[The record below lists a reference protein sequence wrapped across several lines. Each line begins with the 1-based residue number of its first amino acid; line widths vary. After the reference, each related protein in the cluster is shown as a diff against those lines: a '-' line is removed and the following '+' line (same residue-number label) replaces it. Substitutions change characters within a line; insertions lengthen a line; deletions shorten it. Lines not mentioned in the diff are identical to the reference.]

1 MEKLFSYGTLQ
12 QENVQIETFGR
23 KLAGQKDV
31 LIGYILSE
39 VKIKDAAVIKVSGKD
54 VHPILKFT
62 GRPTDTVVGTVFEL
76 TPLELAQADDYEVAE
91 YTRVKGEFSS
101 GNKAW
106 AYVCA
111 ATELNRLAPSK

>member
-23 KLAGQKDV
+23 KLTGQKDT

-39 VKIKDAAVIKVSGKD
+39 VVIKDPAVIGVSGKAI
-54 VHPILKFT
+54 HPILKYT
-62 GRPTDTVVGTVFEL
+62 GKPSDTVAGSVFEL
-76 TPLELAQADDYEVAE
+76 TPEELAQADDYEVDE
-91 YTRVKGEFSS
+91 YTRVKGEFRS
-101 GNKAW
+101 GIQAW

-111 ATELNRLAPSK
+111 VTEVSRTATA